1 MQKGWENIP
10 GCRLFNLSPV
20 FIEDKT
26 VIMKSSTPRG
36 LLSDR
41 YFNGLRLVD
50 YQYGAVEKS
59 EFHTDKYPKISIV
72 LGGQLEEKTMGANVS
87 ASPMSVV
94 VKPPDA
100 LHANTFGPRGTRII
114 SIIAADEN
122 GWPDYLN
129 RAFLGQYAWYHG
141 TPTIGAVSEFL
152 KEFVQLQEASEL
164 ETAVIQLVA
173 GLSQDPGPPS
183 TSPPRWLRQVAE
195 QLEDCCDETIRIR
208 QLAEE
213 SNVHPVYLARVFRQ
227 YFHCNPKQYQFH
239 FRLRRALDHL
249 TQEKTLVQVA
259 LDNGFADQSHFS
271 RLFKLTTGMS
281 PGHFRKLVGRI

>member
-1 MQKGWENIP
+1 
-10 GCRLFNLSPV
+10 
-20 FIEDKT
+20 
-26 VIMKSSTPRG
+26 MKSATPRG

-41 YFNGLRLVD
+41 HFNGLRLVD

-72 LGGQLEEKTMGANVS
+72 LGGQLEEKTIGANIS

-100 LHANTFGPRGTRII
+100 RHANTFGPRGTRII
-114 SIIAADEN
+114 SIIASGED

-129 RAFLGQYAWYHG
+129 RAFLEHYAWYHG
-141 TPTIGAVSEFL
+141 TPTISTVSDFL
-152 KEFVQLQEASEL
+152 KEFVHLQEASEL
-164 ETAVIQLVA
+164 EAAVIHLVA
-173 GLSQDPGPPS
+173 GLSKDPGTPS
-183 TSPPRWLRQVAE
+183 KSPPQWLQRVAE

-208 QLAEE
+208 HLARE
-213 SNVHPVYLARVFRQ
+213 SNVHPVYLARIFRR

-249 TQEKTLVQVA
+249 TQEKALVQIA
-259 LDNGFADQSHFS
+259 LDNGFADQSHFT
-271 RLFKLTTGMS
+271 RLFKSTTGMS
-281 PGHFRKLVGRI
+281 PGHFRKLVGSI